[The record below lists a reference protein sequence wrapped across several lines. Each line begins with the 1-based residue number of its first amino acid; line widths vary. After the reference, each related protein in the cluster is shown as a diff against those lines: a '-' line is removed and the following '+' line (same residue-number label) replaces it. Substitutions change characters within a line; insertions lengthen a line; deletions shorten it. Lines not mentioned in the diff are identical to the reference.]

1 MFKSIFTS
9 ALVLAAIGMLA
20 SDAQAAG
27 RRRQCSTNYVVTAA
41 PVTTAQATTTTN
53 GQGYRTYSYEPS
65 AAAMPYATMRQ
76 TMRVPP
82 HMNAGGHSAGYKLTD
97 F

>member
-1 MFKSIFTS
+1 MLKFSLT
-9 ALVLAAIGMLA
+9 AVLVLVSLA
-20 SDAQAAG
+20 VLSIDAQAAG
-27 RRRQCSTNYVVTAA
+27 RRRQCAPTYVVTTA
-41 PVTTAQATTTTN
+41 PISTAQATTG

-65 AAAMPYATMRQ
+65 APVISGYSAPMGRMMR
-76 TMRVPP
+76 PAP